1 MDLKPPPATQPAPN
15 ALATPGASPTTDDP
29 DASAAPGSPTTTG
42 GPGAPAEVPKEPQQP
57 TQTPEELAF
66 YAPNH
71 LCLTIFG
78 ILLFPPLGLAALY
91 FSHQVFELMSDE
103 DESSDY
109 LCLSILG
116 LFCCLPLAIPAVIFS
131 CLTKNYN
138 NSSDYE
144 LAAKTSKQAY
154 YWAITSITVG
164 ILGII
169 WYTYLIY
176 LLIL

>member
-91 FSHQVFELMSDE
+91 FSHQTMKANQNSKWEEAYINSGRTGWF
-103 DESSDY
+103 
-109 LCLSILG
+109 G
-116 LFCCLPLAIPAVIFS
+116 AFAVMI
-131 CLTKNYN
+131 
-138 NSSDYE
+138 
-144 LAAKTSKQAY
+144 
-154 YWAITSITVG
+154 G
-164 ILGII
+164 LGII
-169 WYTYLIY
+169 YGLVLY
-176 LLIL
+176 